1 MFKVE
6 MLSTYM
12 KNMKIYNIVKM
23 AKSLAYGYWISAY
36 VHHIV

>member
-12 KNMKIYNIVKM
+12 KNMKLYNVVKM
-23 AKSLAYGYWISAY
+23 AKSLAYGY
-36 VHHIV
+36 